1 MLARQLHQLGFSCS
15 VLFSQNPETGEVD
28 PNRLDHLPGTE
39 QLAEAVLLVVQL
51 RFRELPDAQMK
62 PIVDYVQAGKPVI
75 GIRTATHAFHYRQNP
90 ESPFAHW
97 DFRASAWSGGFG
109 RQILGETWIS
119 HHGAHGGEATR
130 ALPHPAQA
138 HHPVLRG
145 VGPAFGPSDVY
156 GIRELPADA
165 TVLLDGQVV
174 AGMSPDDP
182 AVEGKK
188 NTPMVPVAWVREIPR
203 GEGKAAQRVFTTTM
217 GTAEDW
223 SDVDLRRCFLN
234 AALWC
239 LGEEAQI
246 PREGF
251 PAALTERWQPT
262 PFGFQRART
271 GYKPE
276 DYRFGSPWTRADE

>member
-1 MLARQLHQLGFSCS
+1 M
-15 VLFSQNPETGEVD
+15 
-28 PNRLDHLPGTE
+28 
-39 QLAEAVLLVVQL
+39 
-51 RFRELPDAQMK
+51 EL
-62 PIVDYVQAGKPVI
+62 I
-75 GIRTATHAFHYRQNP
+75 
-90 ESPFAHW
+90 
-97 DFRASAWSGGFG
+97 
-109 RQILGETWIS
+109 
-119 HHGAHGGEATR
+119 
-130 ALPHPAQA
+130 PAI
-138 HHPVLRG
+138 
-145 VGPAFGPSDVY
+145 D
-156 GIRELPADA
+156 
-165 TVLLDGQVV
+165 LLDGQVV